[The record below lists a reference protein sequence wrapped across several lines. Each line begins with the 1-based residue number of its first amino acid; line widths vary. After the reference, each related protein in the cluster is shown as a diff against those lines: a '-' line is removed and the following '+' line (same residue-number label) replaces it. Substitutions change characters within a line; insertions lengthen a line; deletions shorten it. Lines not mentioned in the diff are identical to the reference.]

1 MQETRFGPLCFFV
14 SLCSSRCEKL
24 LEKGEKRPGMGLTSP
39 EFRPNFWER
48 VAKKRILYEEGTVRK
63 GV

>member
-1 MQETRFGPLCFFV
+1 
-14 SLCSSRCEKL
+14 
-24 LEKGEKRPGMGLTSP
+24 LEKREKRPGMGLTSP

-48 VAKKRILYEEGTVRK
+48 VARKRRILYEEGTVRK